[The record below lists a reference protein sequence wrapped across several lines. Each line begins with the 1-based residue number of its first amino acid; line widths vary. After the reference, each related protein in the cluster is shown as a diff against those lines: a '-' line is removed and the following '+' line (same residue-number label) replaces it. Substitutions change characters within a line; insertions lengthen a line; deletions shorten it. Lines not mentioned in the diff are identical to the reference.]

1 MTTHNVTLEIQDL
14 VINTE
19 NMTDLEQLIQML
31 REILEGDKD
40 GEVST

>member
-1 MTTHNVTLEIQDL
+1 MTIPNVTLEIQDL

-19 NMTDLEQLIQML
+19 NMIDLERLIKLL
-31 REILEGDKD
+31 REILDGGED

>member
-19 NMTDLEQLIQML
+19 NMIDLDELIKRIQEL
-31 REILEGDKD
+31 IGEKD
-40 GEVST
+40 GEVPT

>member
-19 NMTDLEQLIQML
+19 NMIDLEKLIELLQ
-31 REILEGDKD
+31 EIIGEKD
-40 GEVST
+40 GEVPT